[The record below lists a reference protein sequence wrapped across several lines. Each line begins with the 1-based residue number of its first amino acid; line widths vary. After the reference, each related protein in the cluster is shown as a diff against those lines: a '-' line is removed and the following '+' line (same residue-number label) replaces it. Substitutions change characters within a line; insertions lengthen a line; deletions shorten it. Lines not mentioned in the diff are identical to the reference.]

1 MNWDELL
8 VIGRDRNSF
17 KALVGRKIRERRQD
31 ERQLAEHSTTKHQL
45 QARNSCVADARSYRV
60 ARRLPVPAAAQSHWK
75 ALIAVKQFSKIRS
88 VAQEISR
95 LAIRALA
102 DSQFCARFSGRRKQ
116 IRRHL
121 RNIET
126 RSLPTLTHCFPR
138 NFTFY
143 VAHPIRSIR
152 TRWRVN

>member
-8 VIGRDRNSF
+8 VIGRDRDSF

-31 ERQLAEHSTTKHQL
+31 ERQLAEHRTTKHQL

-60 ARRLPVPAAAQSHWK
+60 ARRLPAPAAARARWK
-75 ALIAVKQFSKIRS
+75 ALIPVNQFSKIRS

-102 DSQFCARFSGRRKQ
+102 DQP
-116 IRRHL
+116 IL
-121 RNIET
+121 RALFK
-126 RSLPTLTHCFPR
+126 S
-138 NFTFY
+138 
-143 VAHPIRSIR
+143 AHR
-152 TRWRVN
+152 